1 MSRTQENAPAPD
13 IVVYTARMRERDQ
26 ASGVEVTT
34 RIALVWTLRE
44 RKVIRLTVYQT
55 SDEALKAVGWR
66 TRPRRFP

>member
-1 MSRTQENAPAPD
+1 
-13 IVVYTARMRERDQ
+13 MRERDQ